1 MKKFFFGYTGF
12 LAACAIILLTAC
24 NSASTTAETRTG
36 DSSSGFDLAA
46 VKQAIAAGN
55 DSFASAMI
63 RHDSAAI
70 VNHFTTDGK
79 IWAPNMKPVEGRDA
93 VAAFTAQVIKWGVGA
108 FRDSTIA
115 VYGNKD
121 NVVEE
126 GKYFI
131 GDGKGNTMDMGKY
144 VCVWHNENGA
154 WKIYLD
160 IWNSDNPAAPVK

>member
-1 MKKFFFGYTGF
+1 MKKFFNRYSGLIASCT
-12 LAACAIILLTAC
+12 IILMTAC
-24 NSASTTAETRTG
+24 NSGSTASKATTG
-36 DSSSGFDLAA
+36 DSSAGFDLAA

-55 DSFASAMI
+55 DSFASAMT

-93 VAAFTAQVIKWGVGA
+93 VAAFISQVIKWGVGA

-115 VYGNKD
+115 VYGNRD

-131 GDGKGNTMDMGKY
+131 GDGKGNSMDMGKY

-160 IWNSDNPAAPVK
+160 IYNSDNPAIPVK

>member
-1 MKKFFFGYTGF
+1 MKKFFFGYSGF
-12 LAACAIILLTAC
+12 LAACSIILLTAC
-24 NSASTTAETRTG
+24 NSAGTTADNKTG
-36 DSSSGFDLAA
+36 DSSAGFDLAA
-46 VKQAIAAGN
+46 VKQAIATGN

-63 RHDSAAI
+63 RHDSAAM

-93 VAAFTAQVIKWGVGA
+93 LAGFISQVNKWGVGA

-131 GDGKGNTMDMGKY
+131 GDGKGNTMDIGKY

-160 IWNSDNPAAPVK
+160 IWNSDNPAMPVK

>member
-1 MKKFFFGYTGF
+1 MKKIFIGYSGF
-12 LAACAIILLTAC
+12 LAACTIILMTAC
-24 NSASTTAETRTG
+24 NSGTTSESRAG
-36 DSSSGFDLAA
+36 DSSAKFDLAA
-46 VKQAIAAGN
+46 VKQAIATGN
-55 DSFASAMI
+55 DSFANAMI

-70 VNHFTTDGK
+70 VNHFTSDGK

-93 VAAFTAQVIKWGVGA
+93 VAAFTSQVIKWGVGA

-115 VYGNKD
+115 VYGNQD
-121 NVVEE
+121 HVVEE

-131 GDGKGNTMDMGKY
+131 GDGKGNTMDIGKY

-160 IWNSDNPAAPVK
+160 IWNSDNPPAPAK